1 MPRCIDRT
9 GGAAR
14 AVPVCTA
21 PSVSAEA
28 ARRLDAGQLVE
39 IEIDNRLQGPAG
51 GAIAKL
57 SGSASSHAYSACS
70 LRRVVIAACH
80 CCGRLVRRIDC
91 GRRAADARLPI
102 CCWR

>member
-1 MPRCIDRT
+1 MPRCIDLT

-39 IEIDNRLQGPAG
+39 IDNRLQGPAG
-51 GAIAKL
+51 GAIAQAF
-57 SGSASSHAYSACS
+57 GQ
-70 LRRVVIAACH
+70 
-80 CCGRLVRRIDC
+80 RLEPRRILGLQSEEC
-91 GRRAADARLPI
+91 GDSGLPLLRSAGAADRPRRAPRRRRAV
-102 CCWR
+102 